1 MSITAYTG
9 LPGHGK
15 SYGVVENVIVPA
27 AKEGRAIYTNIPLI
41 LDEFGKRYNVRPF
54 IFDVDDYAKNQQLW
68 DDVPPGTLFV
78 LDEVWRVWP
87 VGTTAKQMPESQK
100 SFLAEHRHRVDDLG
114 RSIEIVLVTQDLAQ
128 VASFVRQLVETTFR
142 VTKLTKLGVS
152 KAYRVDVYSGCRTG
166 SPPIKSRDREIPG
179 IFKKDIYQLYQS
191 HTQAQGNAVGN
202 EKRADQRYNIL
213 KSGSLISMLIAIPV
227 LFFLTYF
234 FGSKLYDSYSGDPDP
249 APQPVVQANQANQAN
264 QVNHAQ
270 VQLQP
275 QPEPKP
281 RSSVAE
287 QFLSQ
292 FPDLVIA
299 SQNRTYPEWMKFAAV
314 VGDDRRAEF
323 SLADLNRLG
332 DVSVRIVSD
341 CAIAITAG
349 RITVWAYCHH
359 NERRDPSIFGVPVS
373 TSPQPQTSS

>member
-15 SYGVVENVIVPA
+15 SYGVVENVIIPA
-27 AKEGRAIYTNIPLI
+27 AKEGRAIYTNIPLN

-54 IFDVDDYAKNQQLW
+54 IFDVDDYAKNPQLW

-100 SFLAEHRHRVDDLG
+100 SFLAEHRHRVDDIG

-142 VTKLTKLGVS
+142 VTKLTKVGAS

-213 KSGSLISMLIAIPV
+213 KSGSLISMVIAIPV

-234 FGSKLYDSYSGDPDP
+234 FGSKLYASYSGDPDP
-249 APQPVVQANQANQAN
+249 APQPVS
-264 QVNHAQ
+264 QVTQ
-270 VQLQP
+270 SIPQSQP
-275 QPEPKP
+275 NPKTNPEPKP
-281 RSSVAE
+281 NPRASVAE

-299 SQNRTYPEWMKFAAV
+299 SQNRTYPEWMKFV
-314 VGDDRRAEF
+314 FVDGDRRAEF

-332 DVSVRIVSD
+332 DVSIRIVSD
-341 CAIAITAG
+341 CAISITAG
-349 RITVWAYCHH
+349 RVTVWAFCHH
-359 NERRDPSIFGVPVS
+359 NERSDPSIFGVPVS
-373 TSPQPQTSS
+373 NPSNQIN